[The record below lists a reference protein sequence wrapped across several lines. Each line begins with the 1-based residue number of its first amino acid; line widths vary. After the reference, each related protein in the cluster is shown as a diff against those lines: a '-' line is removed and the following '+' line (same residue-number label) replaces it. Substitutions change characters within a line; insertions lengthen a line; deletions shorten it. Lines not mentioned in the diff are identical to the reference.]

1 MMELNFKRLEAED
14 VRALSPYFSLR
25 SNLTCD
31 SVIFDSYLWR
41 DYYQVEWALA
51 ETAPAGDAAVLIRM
65 REDDIDFAALP
76 VCSDEDLPGYF
87 RVLEQYFEEELGQR
101 LRVYGADEAGLAVL
115 NLDPARYEIRETPD
129 AADYIYDA
137 ESLRTLAG
145 RKYHKKKNHVN
156 AFLRAYADRWEYRR
170 LTRAAKPEIW
180 EFLERWEKTK
190 GDEVEVHLDAEMQGL
205 HDYLENMDCFDAVTG
220 GIYLDGTLEAFS
232 VGSYNRLDRMSVVHV
247 EKANGEIRGL
257 YTLMNQQFQI
267 HEFPEAVL
275 VNREDDVG
283 LPSLRRAK
291 ESYHPIQM
299 ARKYQIIR
307 R

>member
-1 MMELNFKRLEAED
+1 
-14 VRALSPYFSLR
+14 FSL
-25 SNLTCD
+25 N
-31 SVIFDSYLWR
+31 VWR
-41 DYYQVEWALA
+41 DYYPRDWSWA
-51 ETAPAGDAAVLIRM
+51 ETVPSEDAAGFIRM
-65 REDDIDFAALP
+65 REEGVDFASLP
-76 VCSDEDLPGYF
+76 VCSDVDLSRYF
-87 RVLEQYFEEELGQR
+87 QVLEQYFEEKIGQK
-101 LRVYGADEAGLAVL
+101 LRVYGADEAALAVL
-115 NLDPARYEIRETPD
+115 HLDAARYEIRETPD
-129 AADYIYDA
+129 AADNIYDA
-137 ESLRTLAG
+137 ESLRTLTG

-156 AFLRAYADRWEYRR
+156 AFLRAYTDRWEYRR

-190 GDEVEVHLDAEMQGL
+190 GDEVEIHLDAEMRGL

-220 GIYLDGTLEAFS
+220 GIYLDGKLEAFS
-232 VGSYNRLDRMSVVHV
+232 VGSYNRPDRMSVVHV

-291 ESYHPIQM
+291 ESYHPIRM